1 MRPETLHRA
10 YASGRHGCLPAAMAA
25 MAVLFPENGF
35 ATQMHQG
42 SEGIITH
49 QAGHLFFLF
58 SMVVLIFT
66 VTGKGLVREK
76 GWRLIQVSALFFAL
90 WNMDALAVHFL
101 DNQIYAV
108 SLELISFTDVRVIT
122 NENSSFLAY
131 VYYFLKL
138 DHILCVPAMF
148 FLYRG
153 LSCLLADEQKAS
165 EKEETG

>member
-1 MRPETLHRA
+1 MRPKKLHRPFA
-10 YASGRHGCLPAAMAA
+10 LGRCCLPATMAA

-49 QAGHLFFLF
+49 QTGHLFFLF
-58 SMVVLIFT
+58 SMIVLIFT
-66 VTGKGLVREK
+66 VTGKGLVKEK
-76 GWRLIQVSALFFAL
+76 GWRLIQVSAFFFAL
-90 WNMDALAVHFL
+90 WNIDALAVHFL

-108 SLELISFTDVRVIT
+108 KLELISFTDVRVIT
-122 NENSSFLAY
+122 NEDSSLLAY

-138 DHILCVPAMF
+138 DHIFCVPAMF

-153 LSCLLADEQKAS
+153 LSCLLVDQQTAS
-165 EKEETG
+165 EKEKTR